1 MKTMFHSFCVMLEK
15 NRSTE
20 GFCHFIFLHNS
31 QWQIQGR
38 GPGGPGPHLIFFRNS
53 ACFFEVQKFSS
64 LDSTFIVNRALSL
77 AEGLDPPLIR

>member
-1 MKTMFHSFCVMLEK
+1 MVSVLQMFHTFCVMLEK

-38 GPGGPGPHLIFFRNS
+38 GTPYSFGNS
-53 ACFFEVQKFSS
+53 ACFFEVQKFYSQ
-64 LDSTFIVNRALSL
+64 DSTFIVNRALSL